1 MTIQRK
7 ALTAK
12 AEMLGDRQVRVI
24 CSSESVDRSGEIVV
38 QDGIDLSNYL
48 NNPVVL
54 WQHDAREP
62 IGRSIDIGLNAGQLV
77 ATVEFAPAGVSA
89 EADKICGLVKAGVV
103 NAVSIGFTPMETE
116 PLDKA
121 NPKKGPQKYLR
132 SELCELSFVS
142 VPAHAGALVVE
153 RQYRNADLKVGA
165 SRNLELV
172 DDADFEAVDPAAT
185 IFEKAGFAGEDRDT
199 TFARKGFLAYD
210 PAAAE
215 DRDAYLIPFAR
226 VKDGRLVTSSAA
238 LKSAGA
244 QLAKMTLP
252 QDVAA
257 KARAVLDHYEAKMT
271 QKSGGA
277 AVMTRS
283 AAPVKVKGLYDVA
296 QAAYALANLGYLQR
310 DSAWEAEF
318 EGDGSQVPAM
328 LAEACRAFAD
338 ALVAMTQEEV
348 AELLATMPVE
358 ASEDVT
364 KSLVAKGLIP
374 ADAGPARVAL
384 ALAGLA
390 TKAGRKFSASTE
402 KAMREACKSIADG
415 HDMIKSGHDALM
427 GMFDADDDGDDDT
440 ISTSDTD
447 GDAKKDARQARL
459 RKVKMLAVSAS

>member
-12 AEMLGDRQVRVI
+12 AEMLGERQVRVI

-62 IGRSIDIGLNAGQLV
+62 IGRSIDIGLSAGQLV

-89 EADKICGLVKAGVV
+89 EADKICGLVKAGVI

-121 NPKKGPQKYLR
+121 NPKKGPQKYLK

-153 RQYRNADLKVGA
+153 RQYASADLKVGA

-172 DDADFEAVDPAAT
+172 EDADFAAIDPAAT
-185 IFEKAGFAGEDRDT
+185 IFEKAGFGGEDRDT

-226 VKDGRLVTSSAA
+226 VKGGRLVTSVPA
-238 LKSAGA
+238 LKAAGA
-244 QLAKMTLP
+244 QLARMNLP

-271 QKSGGA
+271 QTSGSA
-277 AVMTRS
+277 MVTRG
-283 AAPVKVKGLYDVA
+283 AAPVKVKSLYGVA
-296 QAAYALANLGYLQR
+296 RAAYLLADLGYLQS
-310 DSAWEAEF
+310 DTAWEAEF

-328 LAEACRAFAD
+328 LADACRAFAD
-338 ALVAMTQEEV
+338 ALLAMTQEEV
-348 AELLATMPVE
+348 AELLAAMPTE

-364 KSLVAKGLIP
+364 KGLVAKGLVP
-374 ADAGPARVAL
+374 ADARPARVAL
-384 ALAGLA
+384 ALAGLT
-390 TKAGRKFSASTE
+390 TKAGKKFSASTE
-402 KAMREACKSIADG
+402 KAMREACKQISDG
-415 HDMIKSGHDALM
+415 HEALM
-427 GMFDADDDGDDDT
+427 GLLTPDADADGDDDT
-440 ISTSDTD
+440 DSTSDTD
-447 GDAKKDARQARL
+447 GDAQKDARQARL